1 MAVEINVKS
10 IDEDGLSEDEDETN
24 ADNPVAEKG
33 ISEPITEGRIS
44 DANVFDNL
52 FCSV

>member
-10 IDEDGLSEDEDETN
+10 VDEDGLSEDEDETN
-24 ADNPVAEKG
+24 TDNPDAEKG
-33 ISEPITEGRIS
+33 TSEPINEGRIS
-44 DANVFDNL
+44 DANTFDNL